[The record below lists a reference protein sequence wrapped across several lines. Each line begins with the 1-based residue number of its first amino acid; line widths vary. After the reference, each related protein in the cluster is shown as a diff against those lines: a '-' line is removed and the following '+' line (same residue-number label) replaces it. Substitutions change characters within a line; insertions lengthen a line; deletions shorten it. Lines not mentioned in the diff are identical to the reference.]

1 MEFVQG
7 LPKGV
12 YVGQTR
18 IEHPQTI
25 ATQNENL
32 SGFNLALH
40 VNDDAQRVQQHR
52 TLLLNELS
60 AFGVDK
66 ITWIKNDFGG
76 ESEFI

>member
-18 IEHPQTI
+18 IGHPQTI
-25 ATQNENL
+25 ATSNQNL

-52 TLLLNELS
+52 MLLLNELS
-60 AFGVDK
+60 IFSVDK
-66 ITWIKNDFGG
+66 ITWMT
-76 ESEFI
+76 